1 MTDNSD
7 GARLRAGAAQVDI
20 TPRAGTHL
28 AGAIGVHRPARLAL
42 DPLNARALVFES
54 GGRRLGIV
62 ALDVTIITEEY
73 TAAIR
78 ERVAGTCG
86 IEPDAL
92 MVHATQTHSAPT
104 VGDLMVDPDFEGIAP
119 ELSWVGGADMAYS
132 SMAAERAA
140 DAVALACEHLEPVE
154 IGAASGIEGRFAFN
168 RRAVRQDG
176 TVGMP
181 PRHWPDDLGPTWI
194 RYIEGPIDPELG
206 VMCVRGDDLR
216 MRAMLV
222 NHTCHPVHGFPTL
235 SVSADWPGAWA
246 AELQRL
252 YGSDC
257 VPVVTN
263 GACGNINPWPPF
275 EPEYAGDQ
283 ALMGRGLTETTRKV
297 VETIDFTD
305 AATLD
310 WRVHHLPIPIRE
322 LTDEEF
328 SWAEGILADSP
339 TPALAEGD
347 PSRVTNDWSVASSI
361 WSVHLMRQRS
371 PMLDYEIQV
380 LRIGDLA
387 VVGLPGEPF
396 VELGL
401 AIKLASPTLP
411 TWIAHCTSQ
420 YVGYIPMPDA
430 LARGGHEAE
439 TRYWAKLV
447 PEAFDMIRDEAIT
460 LLREVSA

>member
-1 MTDNSD
+1 MSTDTSVET
-7 GARLRAGAAQVDI
+7 LLAGAAQIDI
-20 TPRAGTHL
+20 TPPAGTHL

-42 DPLNARALVFES
+42 DPLHARALVFES
-54 GGRRLGIV
+54 AGRRLGLV

-73 TAAIR
+73 TAIIR
-78 ERVAGTCG
+78 EKVATSCG

-104 VGDLMVDPDFEGIAP
+104 VGHLMVDPDFEGIP
-119 ELSWVGGADMAYS
+119 DELSWVGGGDLAYS

-140 DAVALACEHLEPVE
+140 DAVALACERLEPVE
-154 IGAASGIEGRFAFN
+154 IGASSGIEGRFAFN

-206 VMCVRGDDLR
+206 VMCVRGYDLH

-222 NHTCHPVHGFPTL
+222 NHTCHPVHTFPSL

-246 AELQRL
+246 ARLQQL

-257 VPVVTN
+257 VPV
-263 GACGNINPWPPF
+263 
-275 EPEYAGDQ
+275 DQ
-283 ALMGRGLTETTRKV
+283 TLMGEGLAETTAKV
-297 VETIDFTD
+297 VKSIEFTD
-305 AATLD
+305 TATLD
-310 WRVHHLPIPIRE
+310 YRVQRLPIPIRE
-322 LTDEEF
+322 LTEEEF
-328 SWAEGILADSP
+328 TWAQGILSGSP
-339 TPALAEGD
+339 TPELVEGD
-347 PSRVTNDWSVASSI
+347 PGRVTSDWAIASSI

-380 LRIGDLA
+380 LRIGDVA

-411 TWIAHCTSQ
+411 TWIAHATSQ
-420 YVGYIPMPDA
+420 YVGYIPIPGA
-430 LARGGHEAE
+430 FARGGHEAE

-447 PEAFDMIRDEAIT
+447 PEAFDLIRDAAT
-460 LLREVSA
+460 DLLAEVFA